1 MTTRASV
8 PPRRFAT
15 TDRTWCRLRQRSH
28 SMRQSAHESV
38 STSCCAHCGNKND
51 CAVAAATAA
60 NIPLCRSLRAKRKS
74 YPAGTCFLHGCRRRP
89 RKKTCSCGV
98 EERDVA
104 QNIRR
109 GLMRG
114 FEICCCRDA
123 LCAELQ
129 RSSKSRGQ
137 QVAVTLRFFSLE
149 VPPFFCLN
157 YGCIS

>member
-15 TDRTWCRLRQRSH
+15 TDKTWCRLRQRSH

-51 CAVAAATAA
+51 YAEAAATAA

-89 RKKTCSCGV
+89 RKKTCSGGV
-98 EERDVA
+98 EERD
-104 QNIRR
+104 
-109 GLMRG
+109 GTKLKPKPDLMRG
-114 FEICCCRDA
+114 FEICCCRAA
-123 LCAELQ
+123 LCAELNLTRELQ
-129 RSSKSRGQ
+129 PPSPGRR
-137 QVAVTLRFFSLE
+137 LE
-149 VPPFFCLN
+149 ASTGCHPPFFLL
-157 YGCIS
+157 